1 MRLRVTKCKNT
12 DILYV
17 IKTMYVNRKQKTKT
31 IERIGNTNEVKQKSN
46 REDPYIWAKKYVD
59 ELNKK
64 EQEGT
69 IQILIK
75 KSQTQL
81 IEKDLQ
87 NVFNCRYFFLE
98 KIYYTLKFYIFLK

>member
-1 MRLRVTKCKNT
+1 MRLRKTKCKNT
-12 DILYV
+12 DIFYV
-17 IKTMYVNRKQKTKT
+17 IKTIYVNWKQKKT

-46 REDPYIWAKKYVD
+46 GENPYIWAKKYVN

-69 IQILIK
+69 RQILIK
-75 KSQTQL
+75 KSQTKL

-87 NVFNCRYFFLE
+87 NAFNCGYFFLE